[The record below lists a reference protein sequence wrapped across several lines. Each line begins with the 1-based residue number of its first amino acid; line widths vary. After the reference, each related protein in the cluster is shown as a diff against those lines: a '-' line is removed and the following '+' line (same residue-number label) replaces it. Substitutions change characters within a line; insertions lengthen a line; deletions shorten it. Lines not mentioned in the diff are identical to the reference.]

1 MKKKKPVFPIAETEM
16 THLKKRIDETESLIN
31 WLKKNKSKLT
41 KIINN
46 DNLKG
51 KE

>member
-16 THLKKRIDETESLIN
+16 SHLKKRLDENKSLFN

-46 DNLKG
+46 ANLN
-51 KE
+51 KEK